1 MDSDSFEVKA
11 GFVVTHSRST
21 TGFSPRYTVC
31 GRSARRFSEIIMP
44 SLALTKSGSV
54 FLFPPQPYVNHYRCI
69 LGPNSN
75 LIYNSELQLQYI
87 IYVVLQKVKIPNPDL
102 S

>member
-1 MDSDSFEVKA
+1 MLGELSKNLDVSKVW
-11 GFVVTHSRST
+11 
-21 TGFSPRYTVC
+21 
-31 GRSARRFSEIIMP
+31 
-44 SLALTKSGSV
+44 SV
-54 FLFPPQPYVNHYRCI
+54 FLFLHQPYVNHYRCI

-87 IYVVLQKVKIPNPDL
+87 IYVVQQKVKIPNPDL